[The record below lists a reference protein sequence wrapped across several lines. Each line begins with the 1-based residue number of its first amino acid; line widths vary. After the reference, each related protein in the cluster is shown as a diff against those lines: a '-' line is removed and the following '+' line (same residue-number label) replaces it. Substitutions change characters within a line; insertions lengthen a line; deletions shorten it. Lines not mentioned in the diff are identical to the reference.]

1 MTLFGK
7 IRSALEKGDAC
18 TISRSGS
25 PQYIAMRWERYQELM
40 QKLQT
45 LDSLRKQVDEEGE
58 DGDYD
63 VDINTIPV

>member
-18 TISRSGS
+18 IISHSGS
-25 PQYIAMRWERYQELM
+25 PQYVAMRWEKYRELT